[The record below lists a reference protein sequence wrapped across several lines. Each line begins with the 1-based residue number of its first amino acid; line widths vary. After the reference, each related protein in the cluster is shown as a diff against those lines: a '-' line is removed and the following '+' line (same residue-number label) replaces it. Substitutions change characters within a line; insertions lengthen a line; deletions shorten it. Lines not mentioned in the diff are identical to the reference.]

1 MRVFP
6 PVQLGVT
13 PEDYREQL
21 AHVSPAGL
29 RAYQDAESAVLA
41 LGLELRNE
49 AGQAVRDVSI
59 QVMEWQLFASL
70 PDSER
75 MLTEAEGVW

>member
-1 MRVFP
+1 M
-6 PVQLGVT
+6 
-13 PEDYREQL
+13 
-21 AHVSPAGL
+21 
-29 RAYQDAESAVLA
+29 LA

-70 PDSER
+70 PDNER
-75 MLTEAEGVW
+75 MLTEAEGVWQGHSTRGFVMLVTRARPTTTLTPG